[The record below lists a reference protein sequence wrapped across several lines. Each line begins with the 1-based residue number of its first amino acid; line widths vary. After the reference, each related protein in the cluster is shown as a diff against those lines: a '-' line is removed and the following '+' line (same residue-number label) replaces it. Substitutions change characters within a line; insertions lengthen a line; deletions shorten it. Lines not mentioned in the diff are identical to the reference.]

1 MEDGSVPPI
10 AAESDG
16 MQSGFAADVSFEP
29 VSVETVEEA
38 PGVLIA
44 AEAEEAPPVPAAD
57 LSPVTRSVPVM
68 DEAPEVP
75 IAAAEKPAVAPP
87 APPAPSSDVSSPGT
101 THASSGIR
109 SGRRREAFA
118 KEDRVAA
125 VNGILDAVR
134 AAAAEA
140 ERAAVTA
147 GSAVEG
153 VTGATETDTRKI
165 RAETGPETR
174 AGLTD
179 GQNAG
184 VKAPA
189 GEADGSAVHAASR
202 EQSLSGSEI
211 LSREERPS
219 EIGADA
225 ANDVADTDA
234 LEMKTE
240 LKDEPMPEV
249 TVGLVDDAGIRVEDG
264 IRVNKEEAV
273 GSGSAAD
280 VLAETAPAAVPELK
294 RERFQTD
301 VLIAG
306 AGVAGISTAIR
317 LLQRVNAHNAAVEEG
332 RLSAGRLEMPQVM
345 VVEKAADI
353 GNHVVSGAAVDP
365 VSLKTLFPDFEKRG
379 APIDAWVENNPFYY
393 LSSKAAIR
401 VPITPPGMGS
411 KGCFITSLSR
421 LTRWLASEAESLGA
435 QTAAGFAA
443 VDWLEAG
450 GAVAGL
456 RLGDKGIDKQ
466 GLPRHNAMA
475 GDEIEA
481 RVTVLAEGVHGT
493 LTRRAIHAFGL
504 DRDAMPQAAVLAI
517 KEIIELPEERSAT
530 GTALH
535 TFGYPHDASTYAGGF
550 LYAGPG
556 RTVTIGLATGLDY
569 RDPLLDPHDL
579 FVRWKSHPL
588 LQKWIGG
595 GKVIEYGAKTIPE
608 GGYFS
613 VPRLVADGLMIV
625 GDAGGL
631 LNSIRLKGIHL
642 AVQSGI
648 DAGDALFEAWKSG
661 NFGKTALEAYPKAFF
676 GGWAG
681 REMRRVRNLH
691 QCYHGGQM
699 AFMAGIGLHTATLG
713 FLPAGRLPIR
723 PDADSLT
730 PLSKRRSGTKPFAF
744 TPDGLMPDKLSDVF
758 LSGTVHEEDQPSH
771 IAVLDGRVCAE
782 KCKPEFDC
790 PCTRFCPAQVYE
802 WSEEEKKIRVN
813 FTNCLH
819 CQTCETKDPFRNISW
834 KLPEGG
840 GGPKYKGM

>member
-1 MEDGSVPPI
+1 MFSLRAETESNNAAPASRVHRGSSAEPVVIESPIVRGDAVLSEAAEAAEHTLSNASSNAHFGASAGGASSGRAAGRHRASGKNDRI
-10 AAESDG
+10 AA
-16 MQSGFAADVSFEP
+16 
-29 VSVETVEEA
+29 VEGILEA
-38 PGVLIA
+38 VRTAA
-44 AEAEEAPPVPAAD
+44 AEAEKAAVHTETQAVRGNRNPSVAPEPDMYAAPEETPVRMESMTPSEGRDDERLETGTGRVSFDPPPVPEPAIAVVQDVSMDATAAEIRSD
-57 LSPVTRSVPVM
+57 REQASESPVPV
-68 DEAPEVP
+68 ETPPE
-75 IAAAEKPAVAPP
+75 
-87 APPAPSSDVSSPGT
+87 
-101 THASSGIR
+101 
-109 SGRRREAFA
+109 
-118 KEDRVAA
+118 
-125 VNGILDAVR
+125 R
-134 AAAAEA
+134 AAAAETESIIGIENGLEGPETVEA
-140 ERAAVTA
+140 QMESRSEDRA
-147 GSAVEG
+147 
-153 VTGATETDTRKI
+153 KI
-165 RAETGPETR
+165 ETGPAE
-174 AGLTD
+174 
-179 GQNAG
+179 
-184 VKAPA
+184 
-189 GEADGSAVHAASR
+189 H
-202 EQSLSGSEI
+202 I
-211 LSREERPS
+211 RP
-219 EIGADA
+219 
-225 ANDVADTDA
+225 
-234 LEMKTE
+234 
-240 LKDEPMPEV
+240 
-249 TVGLVDDAGIRVEDG
+249 
-264 IRVNKEEAV
+264 
-273 GSGSAAD
+273 GSGSLEAVSAVSEAA
-280 VLAETAPAAVPELK
+280 EKTASAPQALK

-306 AGVAGISTAIR
+306 AGVAGLSTAIR
-317 LLQRVNAHNAAVEEG
+317 LLQRVNAHNTAVEEG
-332 RLSAGRLEMPQVM
+332 RLETVRLETPQVM

-353 GNHVVSGAAVDP
+353 GNHVLSGAAVDP
-365 VSLKTLFPDFEKRG
+365 VSLRALFPDFENRG

-401 VPITPPGMGS
+401 VPFTPPGMGS

-421 LTRWLASEAESLGA
+421 FTRWLASEAESLGA

-456 RLGDKGIDKQ
+456 RLGDKGIDKH
-466 GLPRHNAMA
+466 GHPRHNAMA

-493 LTRRAIHAFGL
+493 LTQRALHAFGL
-504 DRDAMPQAAVLAI
+504 DRDAMPQAAVLVI
-517 KEIIELPEERSAT
+517 KEIIELPEERSAA

-556 RTVTIGLATGLDY
+556 RMVTIGLATGLDY

-588 LQKWIGG
+588 LRKRIDG
-595 GKVIEYGAKTIPE
+595 GKVVEYGAKTIPE

-642 AVQSGI
+642 AVQSGM

-661 NFGKTALEAYPKAFF
+661 EFGKSALEAYPKAFF

-691 QCYHGGQM
+691 QCFHGGQM

-713 FLPAGRLPIR
+713 LLPAGRLMVR

-730 PLSKRRSGTKPFAF
+730 PLSKRRSGTTPFTF
-744 TPDGLMPDKLSDVF
+744 TPDALMPDKLSDVF
-758 LSGTVHEEDQPSH
+758 LSGTVHEEDQRSH

-802 WSEEEKKIRVN
+802 WSEEEKRIRVN

-819 CQTCETKDPFRNISW
+819 CQTCEVKDPFRNISW